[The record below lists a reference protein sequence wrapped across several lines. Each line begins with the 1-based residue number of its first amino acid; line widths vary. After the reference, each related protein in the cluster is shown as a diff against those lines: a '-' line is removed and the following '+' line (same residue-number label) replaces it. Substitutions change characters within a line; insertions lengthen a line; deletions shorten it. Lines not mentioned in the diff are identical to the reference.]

1 MKRGRGGMEESE
13 MRSAIEELSLVVKDK
28 PSDKIGPTMA
38 VLRQDIHQNIQKLDK
53 MYESDPSVYSNVV
66 EILKK
71 EAREGIARK
80 PSSCSRAL
88 VWLTRSMDFTVNLL
102 EKLEK
107 DVAQSLEQ
115 VVEDAY
121 ITTLKP
127 WHGWISSAAYKV
139 ALKLIP
145 ERKAFIKLL
154 IAEEEDYDMLKEEMR
169 ELISLLLPLLD
180 DIHSILRSFHLDKL
194 KAK

>member
-1 MKRGRGGMEESE
+1 
-13 MRSAIEELSLVVKDK
+13 
-28 PSDKIGPTMA
+28 MA